1 MTPATKLAVACAAAL
16 NAMAAAS
23 TAFAGDS
30 NGNFQVRFGVTG
42 VVFDDNVKS
51 VTTSGGTD
59 LKAAIGADASVGNT
73 VVPTATLTYFFT
85 PNWAIEAICCTAHI
99 SAKGTGGLNGT
110 GDIADAWVLPPII
123 TLQYRFDRI
132 GGLQPYVGAGGQWI
146 HYWSGKGD
154 NALGA
159 TDVDIDDSFGWALQ
173 AGIDYDLGSGWSLN
187 LDVKKTWVDT
197 TITWKNAAGVGG
209 QDIKANVD
217 LDPWWLTASV
227 GYRFNVEDLL
237 ARRTAAPLK

>member
-16 NAMAAAS
+16 SAMAAA
-23 TAFAGDS
+23 TAAFAGDS

-59 LKAAIGADASVGNT
+59 LKAAIGADASVGST

-132 GGLQPYVGAGGQWI
+132 GGFQPYVGAGGQWI

-209 QDIKANVD
+209 QDIKANVG

-227 GYRFNVEDLL
+227 GYRFNVEDLF